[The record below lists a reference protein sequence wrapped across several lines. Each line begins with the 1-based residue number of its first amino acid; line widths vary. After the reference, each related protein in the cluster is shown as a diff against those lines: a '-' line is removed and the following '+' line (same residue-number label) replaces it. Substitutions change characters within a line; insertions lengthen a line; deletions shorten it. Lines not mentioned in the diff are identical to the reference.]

1 MRMASGGIK
10 GIGALLVFY
19 VSWINQNLTP
29 LFWVLLGLITLD
41 LILNAHKEGQQFAKI
56 GSMALSLG
64 VPSYVGSNFGNPEL
78 GKYLVAI
85 MCLVYLQVVVPD
97 LIKKIQAWKPST
109 PKQSAEQAALLALI
123 QKVEA
128 LEAGKAEAVVR
139 SIPNASV
146 SVPAPDETAKG

>member
-1 MRMASGGIK
+1 MKMASGGMK
-10 GIGALLVFY
+10 GIGALIVFY

-78 GKYLVAI
+78 GKYLIAI

-97 LIKKIQAWKPST
+97 LMKRIQAWKPKT
-109 PKQSAEQAALLALI
+109 AQATAEQQALI
-123 QKVEA
+123 ELVKKVEA
-128 LEAGKAEAVVR
+128 MEAAAAQKVVQAAEQPQPTTQAEGN
-139 SIPNASV
+139 S
-146 SVPAPDETAKG
+146 

>member
-1 MRMASGGIK
+1 MASGGIK

-64 VPSYVGSNFGNPEL
+64 VPSYVGSNLSNPEL

-97 LIKKIQAWKPST
+97 LIKKIQAWKPKSPQAT
-109 PKQSAEQAALLALI
+109 AEQQALI
-123 QKVEA
+123 DLVKKVEA
-128 LEAGKAEAVVR
+128 MEAASAQKVV
-139 SIPNASV
+139 SES
-146 SVPAPDETAKG
+146 APTIIKDEQG